1 MPTFNQLVRK
11 GRQQAT
17 YKSTSPA
24 LQKGLN
30 TLQNKTT
37 DLSSPPEERCLHR
50 RQNHHPQEAELR
62 SAEDRP
68 CASDQRL

>member
-37 DLSSPPEERCLHR
+37 DLSSPR
-50 RQNHHPQEAELR
+50 REVSAPPSEPPPPR
-62 SAEDRP
+62 SRTP
-68 CASDQRL
+68 LCGRSPVCV